1 MEGRPGV
8 AFVNKQTQKARLL
21 PLTGEGSLFPNL
33 TACSKSRCST
43 VKALSVQSYV

>member
-8 AFVNKQTQKARLL
+8 AFVNKQTEKARLL
-21 PLTGEGSLFPNL
+21 SLIGEGSLNLHL